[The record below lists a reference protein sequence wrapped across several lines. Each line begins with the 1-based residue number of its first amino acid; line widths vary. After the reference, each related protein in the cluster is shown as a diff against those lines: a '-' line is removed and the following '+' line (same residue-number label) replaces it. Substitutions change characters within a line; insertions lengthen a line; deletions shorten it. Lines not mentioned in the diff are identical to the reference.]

1 MPVSTGKGYFFHATQ
16 SLLSGMFPKPIIYW
30 PNSVLQ
36 GVASLDD
43 FKTLANETFD
53 DAVSFSG
60 LTSSN
65 ISIDAEHGVSL
76 QYGVNNTGIS
86 SSGTTTPE
94 EGYYSPSDF
103 LNPLLSREGSNTRV
117 NRVFSANVHQ
127 TPKSIHIE
135 LNYNYNGS
143 SNYRAWFALVFANLT
158 DRSTFVP
165 VSFIRPSPVS
175 GYKDQDG
182 IYTNNFKTHLV
193 EHTSTTGWNNLVA
206 DINIAKDFPEFASA
220 ENTEWELG
228 YVCLSQY
235 KGTSAVSS
243 SPVYIKD
250 LIVM

>member
-36 GVASLDD
+36 SVASLDD

-86 SSGTTTPE
+86 SSGTTTQE
-94 EGYYSPSDF
+94 EGCYSPSDL
-103 LNPLLSREGSNTRV
+103 LNPLTNV
-117 NRVFSANVHQ
+117 NRIFTTNIHQ

-135 LNYNYNGS
+135 LSYNYNGS
-143 SNYRAWFALVFANLT
+143 SNYRAWFALVFTNLT
-158 DRSTFVP
+158 DKSTFVP
-165 VSFIRPSPVS
+165 VSFVRPSPVS

-193 EHTSTTGWNNLVA
+193 EHTSTTGWNSLTA
-206 DINIAKDFPEFASA
+206 DISIASDFPEFASA